1 MAADKVTTPLIDTA
15 SGGLRLDPANGVTTN
30 DGNLSFVGARQI
42 DTDTG
47 SLTLS
52 PAQTLVL
59 SPDDN
64 VAQLGPTTTLKTA
77 HWASGFLGTGWGV
90 TYDGNG
96 DFRTLYADEL
106 HVAAFIADTAR
117 VAVGAEYITPSMAL
131 IARPFTIPRRQR
143 QRYALRRGRARHG

>member
-1 MAADKVTTPLIDTA
+1 MTATCHLSGRGRLTPIRQPDTIARADA
-15 SGGLRLDPANGVTTN
+15 Y
-30 DGNLSFVGARQI
+30 
-42 DTDTG
+42 
-47 SLTLS
+47 
-52 PAQTLVL
+52 L

-131 IARPFTIPRRQR
+131 IARPFTIPAVNGNGD
-143 QRYALRRGRARHG
+143 ALRRRRARHG